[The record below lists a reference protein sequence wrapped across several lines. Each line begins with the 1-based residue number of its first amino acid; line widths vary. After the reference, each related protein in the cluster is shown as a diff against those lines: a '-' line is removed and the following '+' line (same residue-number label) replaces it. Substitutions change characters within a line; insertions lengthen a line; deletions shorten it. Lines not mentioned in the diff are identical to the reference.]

1 MSTKLTRRE
10 FLRLAGIGAGA
21 ATLAACAPAA
31 APTQAPAA
39 QAPAAEEAKA
49 TEKPAE
55 APAASGAAKK
65 LELWTFVNTHARWF
79 RKMAETYKAEKDPN
93 FDLNVSEI
101 AYGDMHDKTQIAL
114 QAGGVGAPD
123 LVDLEQGRFGGFL
136 RGGGDPG
143 LVDLKDMLTE
153 GGFMKDLVA
162 AREALYSYKG
172 KTYGIEHALTP
183 CVSYYRADVYEGAGI
198 DVSKIETWDDWIA
211 AVKPLVKD
219 DVVVCGFPNHELLL
233 RQAGFDYFD
242 KDGNVTLDIDQSNA
256 IMQWVLDLRDV
267 HKIARQPPAG
277 DAWYTALKDGKFL
290 CEPTEADWGAG
301 FLRDNVPDGKGKW
314 KAMPLPARE
323 KGGSRTSCYG
333 GTGNCISKYSKY
345 IDDGWKFQQHS
356 MLSVEGNVQRFL
368 ETALW
373 PPYIPAMND
382 PRLHKPDEYYSGQ
395 DLGGVF
401 AEVAPGVPPQYQ
413 SPYRS
418 ELNSL
423 LGPYWQ
429 DIYDGKVEHVAAF
442 KEVSDKVRAIM
453 KEEGAA

>member
-10 FLRLAGIGAGA
+10 FLLLAGMGVGASVL
-21 ATLAACAPAA
+21 TACVPSIALTHTPADPLKVERKANERVVDAPG
-31 APTQAPAA
+31 T
-39 QAPAAEEAKA
+39 
-49 TEKPAE
+49 TE
-55 APAASGAAKK
+55 AKK
-65 LELWTFVNTHARWF
+65 LELWTFVSTHARWF
-79 RKMAETYKAEKDPN
+79 RAMVETYKNDKDAD
-93 FDLNVSEI
+93 FDLNVSEF
-101 AYGDMHDKTQIAL
+101 AYSDLHDRIQIAL
-114 QAGGVGAPD
+114 RTGEEGTPD
-123 LVDLEQGRFGGFL
+123 LVDLDPRRLGGFL
-136 RGGGDPG
+136 RGGHDPG
-143 LVDLKDMLTE
+143 LVDLADMLRE
-153 GGFMKDLVA
+153 DGYMGKLIA
-162 AREALYSYKG
+162 ACEAFYSYEG

-198 DVSKIETWDDWIA
+198 DVSKLATWDDWIA
-211 AVKPLVKD
+211 AVKPLVTE
-219 DVVVCGFPNHELLL
+219 DVKICSFPNHELLL

-242 KDGNVTLDIDQSNA
+242 RDGNVTLDTDQSND
-256 IMQWVLDLRDV
+256 IMQWVLNLRDNEG
-267 HKIARQPPAG
+267 IARQGPAG
-277 DAWYTALKDGKFL
+277 DAWNTALKDGKFL

-314 KAMPLPARE
+314 KAMPLPARTA
-323 KGGSRTSCYG
+323 GGSRTSCYG
-333 GTGNCISKYSKY
+333 GTGSCISKYSKF
-345 IDDGWKFQQHS
+345 IDDAWKFQQHS

-373 PPYIPAMND
+373 PPYIPAMSD

-423 LGPYWQ
+423 LGPLWQ
-429 DIYDGKVEHVAAF
+429 DIYDGKVEHQAAF

-453 KEEGAA
+453 KEEGAT

>member
-1 MSTKLTRRE
+1 MSDRRLTRRE

-21 ATLAACAPAA
+21 AALAACAPVA

-39 QAPAAEEAKA
+39 EQPAAEQAA
-49 TEKPAE
+49 EKPAE
-55 APAASGAAKK
+55 APAASAEVKK

-79 RKMAETYKAEKDPN
+79 RSMAEDYVKEKDPN
-93 FDLNVSEI
+93 FSLNVSEI

-143 LVDLKDMLTE
+143 LIDLTDMLK
-153 GGFMKDLVA
+153 GGGYMEQLVA
-162 AREALYSYKG
+162 TRQALYSYKG
-172 KTYGIEHALTP
+172 KMYGIEHALTP
-183 CVSYYRADVYEGAGI
+183 CVSYYRADLYEEAGI
-198 DVSKIETWDDWIA
+198 DVASLATWDDWIA

-219 DVVVCGFPNHELLL
+219 DIVICSFPNHELLL
-233 RQAGFDYFD
+233 RQAGSDYFD
-242 KDGNVTLDIDQSNA
+242 ADGNVTLDTEQSIE
-256 IMQWVLDLRDV
+256 IMQWVLDLRDK
-267 HKIARQPPAG
+267 HKIARQGPSG
-277 DAWYTALKDGKFL
+277 DAWWTALKEGKFL
-290 CEPTEADWGAG
+290 CLPTEADWGAG

-314 KAMPLPARE
+314 KAMALPARTA
-323 KGGSRTSCYG
+323 GGSRTSCYG

-345 IDDGWKFQQHS
+345 VEDAWAFQQYS
-356 MLSVEGNVQRFL
+356 MLSVEGNVRRFL

-373 PPYIPAMND
+373 PPYIPAMDD

-395 DLGGVF
+395 DLGAVF
-401 AEVAPGVPPQYQ
+401 ADVAPGVPAQYQ

-423 LGPYWQ
+423 LGPFWQ
-429 DIYDGKVEHVAAF
+429 DIYDGKVMHADAF
-442 KEVSDKVRAIM
+442 KEVAQKVRDIM
-453 KEEGAA
+453 VEEGAA